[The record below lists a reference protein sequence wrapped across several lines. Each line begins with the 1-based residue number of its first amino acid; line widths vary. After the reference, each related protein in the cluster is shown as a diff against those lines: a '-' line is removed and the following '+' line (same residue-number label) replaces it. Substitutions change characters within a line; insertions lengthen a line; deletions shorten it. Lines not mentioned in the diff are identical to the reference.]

1 MRSQIV
7 LTLTGSDRIGL
18 VEEVTRR
25 LLEIDANVET
35 SRMARLGGVFAMLL
49 LVSLPTAKVPG
60 LDDVLAKL
68 RSEGFAVQ
76 SNRTVDMAPDVRVD
90 QLPYQ
95 IEVIGA
101 DDEGIIHRI
110 AHELAKRGINIE
122 TLDTSTSPAPT
133 TGATLFSMTALVVA
147 PRALDSAWRSE
158 LETLGA
164 GMNVD
169 VLIRRIA

>member
-25 LLEIDANVET
+25 LLDIDANVET
-35 SRMARLGGVFAMLL
+35 SRMARLGGVFAMLM

-60 LDDVLAKL
+60 LDDVLAAL

-76 SNRTVDMAPDVRVD
+76 ANRTAEATPDARAD

-110 AHELAKRGINIE
+110 ARELARRGINIE
-122 TLDTSTSPAPT
+122 SLDTGTSPAPT
-133 TGATLFSMTALVVA
+133 TGATLFSMKALVVA
-147 PRALDSAWRSE
+147 PRALDGAWRAE
-158 LETLGA
+158 LESIGA
-164 GMNVD
+164 AMNVD
-169 VLIRRIA
+169 VHIRRIA

>member
-25 LLEIDANVET
+25 LLDIDANVET
-35 SRMARLGGVFAMLL
+35 SRMARLGGVFAMLM

-60 LDDVLAKL
+60 LDDVLAAL

-76 SNRTVDMAPDVRVD
+76 ANRTAEAAPDARAD

-95 IEVIGA
+95 IEVVGA

-110 AHELAKRGINIE
+110 ARELARRGINIE
-122 TLDTSTSPAPT
+122 SLDTGTSPAPT
-133 TGATLFSMTALVVA
+133 TGATLFSMKALVVA
-147 PRALDSAWRSE
+147 PRALDGAWRAE
-158 LETLGA
+158 LESLGA
-164 GMNVD
+164 AMNVD
-169 VLIRRIA
+169 VHIRRIA